1 MRANPIAGLDLT
13 HLRVLDTMLQEQ
25 SVRQTAERLCLSPSA
40 ISHALAKLRTV
51 TGDQLFIRSAN
62 AMLPT
67 ARALE
72 IAPMLSEAMRLLEA
86 SLAEQ
91 HFDPALSTRE
101 FRIACFPYIAKTL
114 LPEIMHRLQ
123 AEAPNIR
130 LRAWPVTEQ
139 LVSDLDNGR
148 LDCAFGSFAR
158 VPDWAVTR
166 ELFREDMVIVMRQGG
181 PMAGR
186 ALAPADLARCAH
198 IDVQTEDESTQHIE
212 NFHVMN
218 GMERQIAATGREKLK
233 TVLDQ
238 MGLERKVALVTT
250 DTVCA
255 LAVVSRTDMMSLVI
269 RRVAE
274 CYRQMFALELFTPPY
289 EEEALPIHLIWHKRQ
304 DNDPALNWLCST
316 LAAAAGVYD
325 GATSVA

>member
-1 MRANPIAGLDLT
+1 MRANPIAALDLT

-25 SVRQTAERLCLSPSA
+25 SVRQTADRLCLSPSA
-40 ISHALAKLRTV
+40 ISHALARLRTV

-72 IAPMLSEAMRLLEA
+72 IAPMLSEAMRLLES
-86 SLAEQ
+86 SLSEQ
-91 HFDPALSTRE
+91 RFDPAISSRE
-101 FRIACFPYIAKTL
+101 FRIACFPFIAKTV
-114 LPEIMHRLQ
+114 LPDAMRRIQ

-139 LVSDLDNGR
+139 LVSDLDSGR

-158 VPDWAVTR
+158 VPEWAVTR
-166 ELFREDMVIVMRQGG
+166 ELFREEMVIVMRQGG
-181 PMAGR
+181 PVSGR
-186 ALAPADLARCAH
+186 ALTAEDLARYAH
-198 IDVQTEDESTQHIE
+198 VDVQTDDESTQHIE

-233 TVLDQ
+233 TVLEQ

-255 LAVVSRTDMMSLVI
+255 LAVASQTDMMSLVI

-274 CYRQMFALELFTPPY
+274 RYRKTFALELFTPPY
-289 EEEALPIHLIWHKRQ
+289 EEEALPIQLIWHKRQ
-304 DNDPALNWLCST
+304 DNDPAVNWLCAT
-316 LAAAAGVYD
+316 LTAAAHEYD
-325 GATSVA
+325 REAPAA